1 MPDLESIVDTESKKR
16 KLHRWLTKTPFQRW
30 IKNWLVDSTAI
41 NVFYTPTLAFNELV
55 IAGMGS
61 YETLKARL
69 ISIPL
74 GFLLGRPFGWCRQI
88 YAKHIFK
95 ADENSSKTR
104 KFLVDTTAS
113 LVFNA
118 PVYASILTV
127 SGASL
132 NEIAIGLP
140 SYAILNTVLARPYG
154 WFLDQFRKPFGI
166 KPTLDKIY
174 THNK

>member
-1 MPDLESIVDTESKKR
+1 MQDREKIVNTETKKGR
-16 KLHRWLTKTPFQRW
+16 LHRWLTKTPGQRK
-30 IKNWLVDSTAI
+30 IKSWLVDSVAI
-41 NVFYTPTLAFNELV
+41 NLFYTPTLAFNELV

-61 YETLKARL
+61 YETLKARS

-74 GFLLGRPFGWCRQI
+74 GFLLGRPFGRFREF

-132 NEIAIGLP
+132 REIAIGLP

-174 THNK
+174 HHNK